1 MKPARAVVVCLLAS
15 AFALTAGAAT
25 EYTYTA
31 ETLAPAK
38 KQGVVKAGSISWRC
52 QGARCT
58 ATGPWAKPGVGA
70 CKALAQQIGEIRA
83 YGHPKSQL
91 SAAELRRCNAGVAA
105 STQERKDQQQRSS
118 QDRRD
123 QQQRASQDS
132 KDQQQRSPESK
143 STEPFR
149 PQKIRTAAL
158 RVTGTGG
165 TAALGAGFAP
175 VKIRTARLTV
185 TGTGATA
192 AVGAAFEPRSLRTAP
207 LTITGTGTP

>member
-1 MKPARAVVVCLLAS
+1 MKLPCAAASCILLFGVLALPAA
-15 AFALTAGAAT
+15 AAT

-31 ETLAPAK
+31 ETLAPAQ
-38 KQGVVKAGSISWRC
+38 KQGIVKAGGLSWRC

-58 ATGPWAKPGVGA
+58 VTGPWASPGVGA
-70 CKALAQQIGEIRA
+70 CKALAREVGEIRS
-83 YGHPKSQL
+83 YGRAGRQL
-91 SAAELRRCNAGVAA
+91 AAAELRQCNAGVAA
-105 STQERKDQQQRSS
+105 SARPPPARDANAPAQSRQKREQQRSA
-118 QDRRD
+118 Q
-123 QQQRASQDS
+123 
-132 KDQQQRSPESK
+132 SK

-158 RVTGTGG
+158 RVTGTGR

-192 AVGAAFEPRSLRTAP
+192 AVGAGFEPRSVRTAP